1 MIEEQR
7 VIDEVCARCREEGRF
22 AFDTEFV
29 MEDRFEPEVCL
40 VQVANRGGAFLID
53 PLSGLDPSPVWSLV
67 SEPDVETIVHAGQE
81 DLAIAFRATGASP
94 RNTFDMQIAAGMVGP
109 DYPVSLQ
116 KLVQSYLHIR
126 LHKSKTLTDWRK
138 RPLTQGQ
145 LRYAAE
151 DVAHLLEIRDRIAK
165 SLDRLGRTHWAEE
178 EMKKFEEPTLYVR
191 AEEDKV
197 LRLKGAGSLEPRELS
212 VLQELVR
219 WREEVG
225 EKVNRPVRTVV
236 KDYLLVEIA
245 RTGITNPSEVR
256 DLRGL
261 NVGDR
266 HMKTLCEAV
275 ERGLNRPEVDWP
287 KPARRHVETPR
298 EAALTAFLT
307 AVIRDFATEQN
318 IAYGLLATKKSIQ
331 QLIARAEGTS
341 GGEDEH
347 IDLLEGWRGEAVGK
361 LLEDL
366 LAGKVGIFID
376 GSKSG
381 GLQLRV
387 HRR

>member
-1 MIEEQR
+1 MIDEQR
-7 VIDEVCARCREEGRF
+7 DIDEVCSRCREEGRF

-40 VQVANRGGAFLID
+40 VQVAHSGGSFLID
-53 PLSGLDPSPVWSLV
+53 PLSGLDPSPVWSIV
-67 SEPDVETIVHAGQE
+67 ANPAVETIVHAGQE
-81 DLAIAFRATGASP
+81 DLAIAFRATQAIP
-94 RNTFDMQIAAGMVGP
+94 RNTFDLQIAAGMVGP

-116 KLVQSYLHIR
+116 KLVQSFLHIR

-165 SLDRLGRTHWAEE
+165 SLDKLGRSHWAAE

-225 EKVNRPVRTVV
+225 EQVNRPVRTVV

-245 RTGITNPSEVR
+245 RVGITKPSEVR
-256 DLRGL
+256 DLRGV
-261 NVGDR
+261 NVAER
-266 HMKTLCEAV
+266 HLKSLCEAV
-275 ERGLNRPEVDWP
+275 ERGMRRPKVDWP
-287 KPARRHVETPR
+287 KPVRRHVETPR

-331 QLIARAEGTS
+331 QLIARA
-341 GGEDEH
+341 GGPSHNSDEPV
-347 IDLLEGWRGEAVGK
+347 DLLQGWRGEAVGK

-366 LAGKVGIFID
+366 LAGQVGIFID
-376 GSKSG
+376 NTKSG
-381 GLQLRV
+381 ALQLRV
-387 HRR
+387 QRR